1 MFAEDAIAF
10 GSKVEVMTSQAQLE
24 REQWRSVWPSIEDY
38 RFDTSTLEVV
48 MSPDRLMAMGALIFR
63 STGLHPDGKK
73 FERNG
78 RSTVTLMRPSV
89 GAPWICTHSH
99 ISLKPGTP
107 GISHGKRPE
116 KVLIMH
122 ANDTR
127 SVSSSAGLADRSGA
141 KAPASSRTRASS
153 SRSTTPWSHGLAVA
167 AAAQRDSPR

>member
-1 MFAEDAIAF
+1 MKRLPVAEEDRRSVKDWYDRWSGYVAEVNFRPVREMFAEDAIAF

-38 RFDTSTLEVV
+38 RFDTSTLEVI

-63 STGLHPDGKK
+63 STGLHPDGER

-78 RSTVTLMRPSV
+78 RSTVTLMRPSI

-107 GISHGKRPE
+107 AISHGKRLE
-116 KVLIMH
+116 KV
-122 ANDTR
+122 
-127 SVSSSAGLADRSGA
+127 
-141 KAPASSRTRASS
+141 
-153 SRSTTPWSHGLAVA
+153 
-167 AAAQRDSPR
+167 

>member
-1 MFAEDAIAF
+1 MKRLPVAEDDKRSVADWYARWSGHVADVDFKPVRAMFAEDTIAF
-10 GSKVEVMTSQAQLE
+10 GTKVEVVTSQAQLE
-24 REQWRSVWPSIEDY
+24 AEQWRSVWPSIEDY
-38 RFDTSTLEVV
+38 RFDTSTLEVI

-99 ISLKPGTP
+99 ISLKPRTP

-116 KVLIMH
+116 KV
-122 ANDTR
+122 
-127 SVSSSAGLADRSGA
+127 
-141 KAPASSRTRASS
+141 
-153 SRSTTPWSHGLAVA
+153 
-167 AAAQRDSPR
+167 